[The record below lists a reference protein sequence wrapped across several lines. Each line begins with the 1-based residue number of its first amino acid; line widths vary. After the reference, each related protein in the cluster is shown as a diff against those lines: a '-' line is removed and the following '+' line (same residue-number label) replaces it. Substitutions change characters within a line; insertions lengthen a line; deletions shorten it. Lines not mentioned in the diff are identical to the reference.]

1 MSQFL
6 PRLVVAAMRGGAGK
20 TTLSVG
26 MAAAWRRQ
34 GKKVA
39 PFKKGPDYIDAAWLT
54 LAAQRNC
61 RNLDL
66 FLMGP
71 EKVLQSF
78 GDHAL
83 PSGVSL
89 IEGNRGLYDGTDPE
103 GHYSTVELAKLLK
116 APVLL
121 VVDGNKMTRT
131 AAALVLGCQQLD
143 PAGNIQGV
151 ILNRVAGAR
160 HEKILRQTI
169 GDVCRLPVVG
179 AVPRLDDF
187 PFLERHLGL
196 VPPQEHS
203 WVEKALEQSAGLAE
217 KYLDLDQMMKIAREA
232 VPFSGIQ
239 EGRKS
244 VYSPGSKGTPE
255 PVIGLIKDSAFQFYY
270 PENLEG
276 LARGGARIQE
286 ISALREREFPSVDAL
301 YIGGGFPETHAEF
314 LAENQP
320 FRKALREEIEKGLPV
335 YAECGGFMFLGES
348 LTIRDRKYPMV
359 GALPVTFRMEKR
371 PQGHGYTEL
380 EVEGENPF
388 FPVGAVFRGHE
399 FHYSRILSMPEE
411 KTHWA
416 YRVKRGM
423 GVDGKRDGLCRK
435 NVLASYSH
443 LHSLATEE
451 WAEALVQQARMH
463 RFKKSAKEGMDR
475 RDG

>member
-1 MSQFL
+1 MSRFL

-54 LAAQRNC
+54 LAAARNC

-71 EKVLQSF
+71 EKVLRSF

-121 VVDGNKMTRT
+121 VVDGNKMSRT

-169 GDVCRLPVVG
+169 GDVCRLPVLG
-179 AVPRLDDF
+179 AVPRVDHF

-196 VPPQEHS
+196 IPPQEHS
-203 WVEKALEQSAGLAE
+203 WVEKALGESARLAE
-217 KYLDLDQMMKIAREA
+217 TFLDLDGIWEIARNA
-232 VPFSGIQ
+232 PPFPEIQVGEIDVSTIPSG
-239 EGRKS
+239 
-244 VYSPGSKGTPE
+244 PAE
-255 PVIGLIKDSAFQFYY
+255 PVIGVVKDSAFQFYY
-270 PENLEG
+270 PENLE
-276 LARGGARIQE
+276 
-286 ISALREREFPSVDAL
+286 ALRERGAQIREVSALGETKLSPMDAL
-301 YIGGGFPETHAEF
+301 YIGGGFPETHAEY
-314 LAENQP
+314 LAENRQ
-320 FRKALREEIEKGLPV
+320 FRESLRREIENGLPV

-348 LTIRDRKYPMV
+348 LTIGERQYPMV
-359 GALPVTFRMEKR
+359 GTFPVTFAMEKR

-380 EVEGENPF
+380 AVEGENPF
-388 FPVGAVFRGHE
+388 FPVGAHFRGHE
-399 FHYSRILSMPEE
+399 FHYSRIVSLTENA
-411 KTHWA
+411 HFA
-416 YRVKRGM
+416 YRMKRGM
-423 GVDGKRDGLCRK
+423 GIDGKRDGLCRK
-435 NVLASYSH
+435 NVLASYTH
-443 LHSLATEE
+443 IHSLATPE
-451 WAEALVQQARMH
+451 WAEALVR
-463 RFKKSAKEGMDR
+463 KAKAFRLNRHLASEER
-475 RDG
+475 ADG